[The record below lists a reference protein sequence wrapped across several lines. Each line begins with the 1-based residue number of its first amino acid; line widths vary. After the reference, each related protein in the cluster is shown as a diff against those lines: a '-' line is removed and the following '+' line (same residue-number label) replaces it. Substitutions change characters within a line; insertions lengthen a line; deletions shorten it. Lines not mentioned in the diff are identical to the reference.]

1 MKRKKTVSKYTLY
14 LTTGNVVEILA
25 DEKKEL
31 NTEEATEFWRDN
43 HYVGKFN
50 NNSFLG
56 FTREDL
62 EDANLLQKGN
72 NKDELG

>member
-1 MKRKKTVSKYTLY
+1 MKRKKIVSKYTLY
-14 LTTGNVVEILA
+14 LITGNTVEILA

-50 NNSFLG
+50 NDSILG
-56 FTREDL
+56 YTREDI
-62 EDANLLQKGN
+62 EDGRQN
-72 NKDELG
+72 DD

>member
-25 DEKKEL
+25 DEMKEL

-56 FTREDL
+56 FTRENL
-62 EDANLLQKGN
+62 EDTNLVQKGN

>member
-14 LTTGNVVEILA
+14 LITGNTVEILA

-31 NTEEATEFWRDN
+31 YTEEATEFWRDN
-43 HYVGKFN
+43 HYIGKFN

-56 FTREDL
+56 FTREDI
-62 EDANLLQKGN
+62 EDGRQN
-72 NKDELG
+72 DD

>member
-14 LTTGNVVEILA
+14 LITGNTVEILA
-25 DEKKEL
+25 DKKKEL

-50 NNSFLG
+50 NNSFFG
-56 FTREDL
+56 FIL
-62 EDANLLQKGN
+62 SLMN
-72 NKDELG
+72 NKSPSNNNL

>member
-14 LTTGNVVEILA
+14 LITGNTVEILA

-50 NNSFLG
+50 NDSILG
-56 FTREDL
+56 YTREDI
-62 EDANLLQKGN
+62 EDGRQN
-72 NKDELG
+72 DD